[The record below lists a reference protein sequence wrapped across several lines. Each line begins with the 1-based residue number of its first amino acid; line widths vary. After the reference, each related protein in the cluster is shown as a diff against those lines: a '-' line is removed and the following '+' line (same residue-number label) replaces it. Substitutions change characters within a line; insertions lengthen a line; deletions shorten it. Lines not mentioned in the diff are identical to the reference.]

1 MGRDATY
8 PPPGQHQQRAHSY
21 EPQEAHASSHRSSRL
36 SKRTVLL
43 LALAFLATACIG
55 VAAYL
60 YFGTTLLRN
69 GDGSPAAPAAGTTP
83 TSQFWSKV
91 VLTQGDGKTYP
102 AVGQTVTVHY
112 VGTFTNGSVFDSSR
126 ARGKPF
132 SVAIGMGKVI
142 KGWDEGVPSMSLRE
156 RSNFTI
162 QPSYAYGDNGVK
174 GVIPPKSVLLFDIE
188 LLSIG
193 S

>member
-102 AVGQTVTVHY
+102 AV
-112 VGTFTNGSVFDSSR
+112 FTNGSVFDSSR

-174 GVIPPKSVLLFDIE
+174 GVIPPKSVLLFDVR
-188 LLSIG
+188 LASSLKLG
-193 S
+193 